1 MKRRLFAFSS
11 AIGVL
16 LLTACGGGDGGG
28 DSPTTAPAPKEFQ
41 VRTAYLNKRTMSAGG
56 KRFKLTGNFVERG
69 LTESISGD
77 GTEDVGVATAAT
89 LGSMPTQK
97 ITTVVRGSAVVA
109 NRNVSLDSIKE
120 MHLDSNNNPIA
131 LISNEYNDE
140 NGYLY
145 LLTTSIT
152 PIPQTACFYDSCS
165 LYTANRYRTNTST
178 GSTLVGAY
186 VASYVIQEDTATTA
200 LFVLTGTLKDTAGK
214 TLMTETER
222 YRITQSGLIANISK
236 TVVSYISNFTAV
248 TTLNTNY

>member
-28 DSPTTAPAPKEFQ
+28 DSPTTAPAPKAFQ

-69 LTESISGD
+69 LTESIAGD

-165 LYTANRYRTNTST
+165 
-178 GSTLVGAY
+178 
-186 VASYVIQEDTATTA
+186 
-200 LFVLTGTLKDTAGK
+200 
-214 TLMTETER
+214 M
-222 YRITQSGLIANISK
+222 
-236 TVVSYISNFTAV
+236 
-248 TTLNTNY
+248 

>member
-1 MKRRLFAFSS
+1 MKRRLFTFSS

-41 VRTAYLNKRTMSAGG
+41 VRTAYLNKLTMSSGV
-56 KRFKLTGNFVERG
+56 KKFKLTGNLVERG

-89 LGSMPTQK
+89 LGSLPTQK
-97 ITTVVRGSAVVA
+97 ITTVIRGSAVVA

-120 MHLDSNNNPIA
+120 MHLDSNNNPVA

-145 LLTTSIT
+145 LLITSIT
-152 PIPQTACFYDSCS
+152 PIPQTARINDSGN
-165 LYTANRYRTNTST
+165 LYAANRYRTNTST
-178 GSTLVGAY
+178 GSTLVGTY
-186 VASYVIQEDTATTA
+186 VASYAIQEDTATTA

-222 YRITQSGLIANISK
+222 YRMTQSGTVAKISK
-236 TVVSYISNFTAV
+236 TVVSYSSNFTAV
-248 TTLNTNY
+248 TTLNTSY

>member
-1 MKRRLFAFSS
+1 MKRRLFTFSS

-41 VRTAYLNKRTMSAGG
+41 VRTAYLNKLTMSSGV
-56 KRFKLTGNFVERG
+56 KKFKLTGNLVERG

-120 MHLDSNNNPIA
+120 MHLDSNNNPVA

-145 LLTTSIT
+145 LLITSIT
-152 PIPQTACFYDSCS
+152 PIPQTARINDSGN
-165 LYTANRYRTNTST
+165 LYAANRYRTNTST
-178 GSTLVGAY
+178 GSTLVGTY
-186 VASYVIQEDTATTA
+186 VASYAIQEDTATTA

-222 YRITQSGLIANISK
+222 YRITQSGLIAKISK
-236 TVVSYISNFTAV
+236 TVVSYSSNFTAV

>member
-1 MKRRLFAFSS
+1 MKRRLFTFSS

-41 VRTAYLNKRTMSAGG
+41 VRTAYLNKLTMSSGV
-56 KRFKLTGNFVERG
+56 KKFKLTGNLVERG

-120 MHLDSNNNPIA
+120 MHLDSNNNPVA

-145 LLTTSIT
+145 LLITSIT
-152 PIPQTACFYDSCS
+152 PIPQTARINDSGN
-165 LYTANRYRTNTST
+165 LYAANRYRTNTST
-178 GSTLVGAY
+178 GSTLVGTY
-186 VASYVIQEDTATTA
+186 VASYAIQEDTATTA

-222 YRITQSGLIANISK
+222 YRMTQSGTVAKISK
-236 TVVSYISNFTAV
+236 TVVSYSSNFTAV
-248 TTLNTNY
+248 TTLNTSY

>member
-1 MKRRLFAFSS
+1 MKRRLFTFSS

-28 DSPTTAPAPKEFQ
+28 DSPTTAPAPMEFQ
-41 VRTAYLNKRTMSAGG
+41 VRTAYLNKLTMSSGV
-56 KRFKLTGNFVERG
+56 KKFKLTGNLVERG

-120 MHLDSNNNPIA
+120 MHLDSNNNPVA

-145 LLTTSIT
+145 LLITSIT
-152 PIPQTACFYDSCS
+152 PIPQTARINDSGN
-165 LYTANRYRTNTST
+165 LYAANRYRTNTST
-178 GSTLVGAY
+178 GSTLVGTY
-186 VASYVIQEDTATTA
+186 VASYAIQEDTATTA

-222 YRITQSGLIANISK
+222 YRMTQSGTVAKISK
-236 TVVSYISNFTAV
+236 TVVSYSSNFTAV

>member
-1 MKRRLFAFSS
+1 MKRRLFTFSS

-28 DSPTTAPAPKEFQ
+28 DSPTTAPAPMEFQ
-41 VRTAYLNKRTMSAGG
+41 VRTAYLNKLTTSSGV
-56 KRFKLTGNFVERG
+56 KKFKLTGNLVERG

-152 PIPQTACFYDSCS
+152 PIPQTARINDSGN
-165 LYTANRYRTNTST
+165 LYAANRYRTNTST
-178 GSTLVGAY
+178 GSTLVGTY
-186 VASYVIQEDTATTA
+186 VASYAIQEDTATTA

-222 YRITQSGLIANISK
+222 YRITQSGLIAKISK
-236 TVVSYISNFTAV
+236 TVVSYSSNFTAV
-248 TTLNTNY
+248 TTLNTSY